1 MIIVVTTKNE
11 VVNEFNTYRSF
22 FAWLISSDFGVVDF
36 GKALDNLKRDGGT
49 VTVEPLSREYLE
61 KLNIKEG

>member
-1 MIIVVTTKNE
+1 MNLTHIVA
-11 VVNEFNTYRSF
+11 F

>member
-1 MIIVVTTKNE
+1 MIKVVTTKNE
-11 VVNEFNTYRSF
+11 VVNEFSTYNSF
-22 FAWLISSDFGVVDF
+22 YAWLMGSDFGVVDF
-36 GKALDNLKRDGGT
+36 GKNIYNLKRDGGT

>member
-1 MIIVVTTKNE
+1 MITVVTTKNE
-11 VVNEFNTYRSF
+11 VVNEFNTYRRF
-22 FAWLISSDFGVVDF
+22 FAWLIGSDFGVVDF
-36 GKALDNLKRDGGT
+36 GKDLDNLKRDGGT